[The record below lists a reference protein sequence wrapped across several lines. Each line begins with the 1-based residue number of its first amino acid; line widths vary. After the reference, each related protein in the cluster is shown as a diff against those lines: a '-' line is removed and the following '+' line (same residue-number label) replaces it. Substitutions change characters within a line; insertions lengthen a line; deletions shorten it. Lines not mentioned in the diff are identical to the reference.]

1 MSANLS
7 RRRQD
12 GDPTHDAP
20 AIRVLLIDDDDNFR
34 HWLATLMRRLGFA
47 VETAI
52 DGVDGLAKLQIRP
65 FDLLI
70 SDLEMPKMNGFEL
83 IREIR
88 AIPALAG
95 QYAVMLTSHE
105 DVESKVN
112 ALTVGYDDFLTK
124 SCTEVE
130 VVAKIV
136 AARRILAR
144 QQLVSVAVREW
155 QVAALRDELTGVA
168 LRRTFLDET
177 ERHLAEKRPVG
188 VAIIDLNGFKTVN
201 DTFGH
206 LIGDRILRDV
216 GALFVRRTRTSDL
229 IARYGGDEF
238 VLLVTGLPL
247 DDVIGAAQRLADEI
261 ASLQWMIGDTLVQCT
276 ASFGV
281 AHSSLLKQSSPHATV
296 EQLLEA
302 ADRDLYAKKWVL
314 KNPGASPVLY
324 EYPGQTTAAPVVP
337 LPAEETGL
345 RVAKQRPAED

>member
-1 MSANLS
+1 MPSKLS

-12 GDPTHDAP
+12 GDLSHDAP
-20 AIRVLLIDDDDNFR
+20 SIRVLLVDDDDNFR
-34 HWLATLMRRLGFA
+34 HWLATLVRRLGFT
-47 VETAI
+47 VETA
-52 DGVDGLAKLQIRP
+52 VDGLDALEKLRVRP

-88 AIPALAG
+88 ATSALSG

-105 DVESKVN
+105 AVELKVN
-112 ALTVGYDDFLTK
+112 ALTIGYDDFLTK
-124 SCTEVE
+124 SCTDVE
-130 VVAKIV
+130 VAAKIV
-136 AARRILAR
+136 AARRVLAR

-177 ERHLAEKRPVG
+177 ERLLAEQRPVG
-188 VAIIDLNGFKTVN
+188 VAILDLNGFKNIN

-238 VLLVTGLPL
+238 VLLVTDLPL
-247 DDVIGAAQRLADEI
+247 DDIIGAAQRLADEI
-261 ASLQWMIGDTLVQCT
+261 ASLQWVIGDVLVHCT

-281 AHSSLLKQSSPHATV
+281 AHSSLLHQPTV
-296 EQLLEA
+296 DQLLET

-314 KNPGASPVLY
+314 KNPGAPPVLY
-324 EYPGQTTAAPVVP
+324 EYPNHSSVAPVLP
-337 LPAEETGL
+337 LSAEEARTS
-345 RVAKQRPAED
+345 RQS

>member
-1 MSANLS
+1 MSANPS
-7 RRRQD
+7 RRRLD
-12 GDPTHDAP
+12 GDHSLDAP
-20 AIRVLLIDDDDNFR
+20 SIRVLLVDDDDNFR

-52 DGVDGLAKLQIRP
+52 DGTDGLAKLRIRP
-65 FDLLI
+65 FDLVI

-88 AIPALAG
+88 ATAALTN
-95 QYAVMLTSHE
+95 QYTVMLTSRE
-105 DVESKVN
+105 DVESKVH
-112 ALTVGYDDFLTK
+112 ALSIGYDDYLTK

-136 AARRILAR
+136 AARRMLAR
-144 QQLVSVAVREW
+144 QELVSVAVREW

-177 ERHLAEKRPVG
+177 ERHLAERRPVG
-188 VAIIDLNGFKTVN
+188 VAILDLNGFKNIN

-206 LIGDRILRDV
+206 LIGDRILRDI
-216 GALFVRRTRTSDL
+216 GALFVRRTRTNDL
-229 IARYGGDEF
+229 MARYGGDEF
-238 VLLVTGLPL
+238 VLLVTDLPL
-247 DDVIGAAQRLADEI
+247 DDIIGAAQRLADEI
-261 ASLQWMIGDTLVQCT
+261 AALQWSIGDSMLQCT

-281 AHSSLLKQSSPHATV
+281 AHSSLLDHPTV
-296 EQLLEA
+296 DQLLEA

-324 EYPGQTTAAPVVP
+324 EYPGQTTVASVVP
-337 LPAEETGL
+337 IPAEEEAARTS
-345 RVAKQRPAED
+345 RQT

>member
-12 GDPTHDAP
+12 GDLTHDAP
-20 AIRVLLIDDDDNFR
+20 SIRVLLIDDDDNFR

-52 DGVDGLAKLQIRP
+52 DGMDGLAKLHVRP
-65 FDLLI
+65 FDLVI
-70 SDLEMPKMNGFEL
+70 SDFEMPKMNGFEL

-88 AIPALAG
+88 ATPALTG
-95 QYAVMLTSHE
+95 QYAVMLTSH
-105 DVESKVN
+105 DDADSKVQ
-112 ALTVGYDDFLTK
+112 ALTIGYDDFLTK

-136 AARRILAR
+136 AARRMLSR

-155 QVAALRDELTGVA
+155 QVAALRDELTGVSV
-168 LRRTFLDET
+168 RRTFLDET
-177 ERHLAEKRPVG
+177 ERHLAENRPVG
-188 VAIIDLNGFKTVN
+188 IAIIDLNGFKGIN

-206 LIGDRILRDV
+206 LIGDRILRDI
-216 GALFVRRTRTSDL
+216 GALFVRRTRTNDL

-238 VLLVTGLPL
+238 VLLATDLPL
-247 DDVIGAAQRLADEI
+247 EDIIGAAQRLADEI
-261 ASLQWMIGDTLVQCT
+261 AALQWIIGDVMVQCT

-281 AHSSLLKQSSPHATV
+281 AHSSLLHQGTV

-314 KNPGASPVLY
+314 KNPGAPPVLY
-324 EYPGQTTAAPVVP
+324 EYPGQPSVAPVVP
-337 LPAEETGL
+337 LPADQAGL
-345 RVAKQRPAED
+345 PVAQQRPAED

>member
-12 GDPTHDAP
+12 GDHAHDP
-20 AIRVLLIDDDDNFR
+20 PSIRVLLIDDDDNFR

-52 DGVDGLAKLQIRP
+52 DGVDGLAKLRVRP
-65 FDLLI
+65 FDLVI

-88 AIPALAG
+88 ATPALTS
-95 QYAVMLTSHE
+95 QYVVMLTSHE
-105 DVESKVN
+105 DVESKVQ

-136 AARRILAR
+136 AARRMLAR

-155 QVAALRDELTGVA
+155 QVASLRDELTGVA
-168 LRRTFLDET
+168 VRRTFLDET
-177 ERHLAEKRPVG
+177 ERHLAEQRPVG
-188 VAIIDLNGFKTVN
+188 VAILDLNGFKAIN

-206 LIGDRILRDV
+206 LIGDRILRDI
-216 GALFVRRTRTSDL
+216 GALFVRRTRTNDL

-238 VLLVTGLPL
+238 VLLVTDLPL
-247 DDVIGAAQRLADEI
+247 DDIIGAAQRLADEI
-261 ASLQWMIGDTLVQCT
+261 AALQWVIGDVMVQCT
-276 ASFGV
+276 ATFGV
-281 AHSSLLKQSSPHATV
+281 AHSSLLDHATV

-302 ADRDLYAKKWVL
+302 ADRDLYAKKWIL
-314 KNPGASPVLY
+314 KNPGAAPVLY
-324 EYPGQTTAAPVVP
+324 EYPGQRSVAPVVP
-337 LPAEETGL
+337 IPGEPAGLPVAQRRPAEE
-345 RVAKQRPAED
+345 

>member
-12 GDPTHDAP
+12 GDHAHDP
-20 AIRVLLIDDDDNFR
+20 PSIRVLLIDDDDNFR

-52 DGVDGLAKLQIRP
+52 DGVDGLAKLRVRP
-65 FDLLI
+65 FDLVI

-88 AIPALAG
+88 ATPALTS
-95 QYAVMLTSHE
+95 QYVVMLTSHE
-105 DVESKVN
+105 DVESKVQ

-136 AARRILAR
+136 AARRMLAR

-155 QVAALRDELTGVA
+155 QVASLRDELTGVA
-168 LRRTFLDET
+168 VRRTFLDET
-177 ERHLAEKRPVG
+177 ERHLAEQRPVG
-188 VAIIDLNGFKTVN
+188 VAILDLNGFKAIN

-206 LIGDRILRDV
+206 LIGDRILRDI
-216 GALFVRRTRTSDL
+216 GALFVRRTRTNDL

-238 VLLVTGLPL
+238 VLLVTDLPL
-247 DDVIGAAQRLADEI
+247 DDIIGAAQRLADEI
-261 ASLQWMIGDTLVQCT
+261 AALQWVIGDVMVQCT
-276 ASFGV
+276 ATFGV
-281 AHSSLLKQSSPHATV
+281 AHSSLLDHATV

-302 ADRDLYAKKWVL
+302 ADRDLYAKKWIL
-314 KNPGASPVLY
+314 KNPGAPPVLY
-324 EYPGQTTAAPVVP
+324 EYPGQRSVAPVVP
-337 LPAEETGL
+337 IPGEPAGLVVGKRRPAEE
-345 RVAKQRPAED
+345 